1 MATATD
7 PRASEPTGSP
17 RKGGDTGAAA
27 GGQSTGNRGTA
38 SPRPPTEA
46 EIREALRLRMELWP
60 ADNPRD
66 QLREAITGYGDFL
79 RSPAYDVLESPDE
92 PSDVDGPADI
102 WADLRP
108 SEARDLREAYEAATS
123 IALDGRGGPDRR
135 SHGEGRAP
143 VHPTAS
149 PRATRAGPGGVRPV
163 HRRQSQPTNGPVRGQ
178 IGDVSRIKH
187 PPHRPDG
194 LARRSQSLVS
204 AAYRRHRLVA
214 ASA

>member
-123 IALDGRGGPDRR
+123 IALTAA
-135 SHGEGRAP
+135 EGQIVEAMVKAALRFTRQ
-143 VHPTAS
+143 HPHA
-149 PRATRAGPGGVRPV
+149 PRARVLEESVPFIGDSRSQQMGRSGVR
-163 HRRQSQPTNGPVRGQ
+163 SGM
-178 IGDVSRIKH
+178 SR
-187 PPHRPDG
+187 
-194 LARRSQSLVS
+194 A
-204 AAYRRHRLVA
+204 
-214 ASA
+214 